1 MKITSWPLNYPKSDE
16 WPPHRA
22 HPVVNSYASYP
33 SSQLISRDLM
43 LGYPLSKEK
52 TLLAS
57 QYTIRL
63 QNSFFKSLRRLW
75 TTIYRDD
82 VVIGPPNS
90 LNKMVDYC
98 LEEFQN
104 QMFSPTREGQVNFLR
119 NLTKARYLAEMETSD
134 YYKELID
141 TNYPNAP
148 FRENYAEP
156 SPFSRFVLGKYPET
170 LFPNLNLS
178 EDWMVNF
185 TFEDIADVVVY
196 THDEALLIARDIF
209 EIRICYFNTNWL
221 SNKTG
226 LPEVIFTQLQEL
238 QGLGQFEISI
248 RALID
253 ATCGFNELV
262 DDVLNSEGWENVE
275 GLFSESYEIE
285 EWNIL
290 GRNWVV
296 GVESE

>member
-1 MKITSWPLNYPKSDE
+1 MKTTSWPLNYPKSDE

-33 SSQLISRDLM
+33 SSHLISRDLM
-43 LGYPLSKEK
+43 LGYPLSKEN
-52 TLLAS
+52 S
-57 QYTIRL
+57 NYTRL

-82 VVIGPPNS
+82 NFPFPLDS

-98 LEEFQN
+98 LKEFQN
-104 QMFSPTREGQVNFLR
+104 QMFSATREGQIQFLR
-119 NLTKARYLAEMETSD
+119 NLTRARYLAEMETSNE
-134 YYKELID
+134 YQELID

-148 FRENYAEP
+148 FRENYAKP

-196 THDEALLIARDIF
+196 TYDEAILIARDIF
-209 EIRICYFNTNWL
+209 EIQICYLSTNWL

-226 LPEVIFTQLQEL
+226 LPEIIFTHLQAL
-238 QGLGQFEISI
+238 QPQSQFEISI

-262 DDVLNSEGWENVE
+262 EDIVNEGWENVE
-275 GLFSESYEIE
+275 GLFSVSYEIN

-290 GRNWVV
+290 GRTWVV

>member
-43 LGYPLSKEK
+43 LGYPLSKEN
-52 TLLAS
+52 S
-57 QYTIRL
+57 NYTRL

-82 VVIGPPNS
+82 NFTFPLDS
-90 LNKMVDYC
+90 LKKMVDYC

-104 QMFSPTREGQVNFLR
+104 QMFSSTREGQVQFIR
-119 NLTKARYLAEMETSD
+119 NLAKARYLAEMETSD
-134 YYKELID
+134 YYKDLID

-148 FRENYAEP
+148 FLENYAEP

-178 EDWMVNF
+178 EDWMVDF
-185 TFEDIADVVVY
+185 ELEDIADVVVY
-196 THDEALLIARDIF
+196 TYDEALLIARDIF
-209 EIRICYFNTNWL
+209 EIQICYLSTNWL

-226 LPEVIFTQLQEL
+226 LPEIIFTHLQAL
-238 QGLGQFEISI
+238 QPQSQFEISI

-262 DDVLNSEGWENVE
+262 DDMVNEGWENVE
-275 GLFSESYEIE
+275 GLFSVSYEIN

-290 GRNWVV
+290 GRTWIV

>member
-1 MKITSWPLNYPKSDE
+1 MKTTSWPLNYPKSDE

-33 SSQLISRDLM
+33 SSHLISRDLM
-43 LGYPLSKEK
+43 LGYPLSKEN
-52 TLLAS
+52 S
-57 QYTIRL
+57 NYTRL

-82 VVIGPPNS
+82 NFPFPLDS

-98 LEEFQN
+98 LKEFQN
-104 QMFSPTREGQVNFLR
+104 QMFSATREGQIQFLR
-119 NLTKARYLAEMETSD
+119 NLTRARYLAEMETSNE
-134 YYKELID
+134 YQELID

-148 FRENYAEP
+148 FRENYAKP

-178 EDWMVNF
+178 EDWMVDF
-185 TFEDIADVVVY
+185 ELEDIADVVVY
-196 THDEALLIARDIF
+196 TYDEAILIARDIF
-209 EIRICYFNTNWL
+209 EIQICYLSTNWL

-226 LPEVIFTQLQEL
+226 LPEIIFTHLQAL
-238 QGLGQFEISI
+238 QPQSQFEISI

-262 DDVLNSEGWENVE
+262 DDMVNEGWENFE
-275 GLFSESYEIE
+275 GLFSVSYEIN

-290 GRNWVV
+290 GRTWIV

>member
-1 MKITSWPLNYPKSDE
+1 MKTTSWPLNYPKSDE

-33 SSQLISRDLM
+33 SSHLISRDLM
-43 LGYPLSKEK
+43 LGYPLSKEN
-52 TLLAS
+52 S
-57 QYTIRL
+57 NYTRL

-82 VVIGPPNS
+82 NFPFPLDS

-98 LEEFQN
+98 LKEFQN
-104 QMFSPTREGQVNFLR
+104 QMFSATREGQIQFLR
-119 NLTKARYLAEMETSD
+119 NLTRARYLAEMETSNE
-134 YYKELID
+134 YQELID

-148 FRENYAEP
+148 FRENYAKP

-178 EDWMVNF
+178 EDWMVDF
-185 TFEDIADVVVY
+185 ELEDIADVVVY
-196 THDEALLIARDIF
+196 TYDEAILIARDIF
-209 EIRICYFNTNWL
+209 EIQICYLSTNWL

-226 LPEVIFTQLQEL
+226 LPEIIFTHLQAL
-238 QGLGQFEISI
+238 QPQSQFEISI

-262 DDVLNSEGWENVE
+262 DDMVNEGWENFE
-275 GLFSESYEIE
+275 GLFSVSYEIN

-290 GRNWVV
+290 GRTWVV

>member
-33 SSQLISRDLM
+33 SSHLISRDLM
-43 LGYPLSKEK
+43 LGYPLSKEN
-52 TLLAS
+52 S
-57 QYTIRL
+57 NYTRL

-170 LFPNLNLS
+170 LVPNLNLS

-196 THDEALLIARDIF
+196 TYDEALLIARDIF
-209 EIRICYFNTNWL
+209 EIQICYLGPNWL
-221 SNKTG
+221 SSKTG
-226 LPEVIFTQLQEL
+226 LPEVIFTHLQVL
-238 QGLGQFEISI
+238 QPQSQFEISI

-262 DDVLNSEGWENVE
+262 EDIVNEGWENIE
-275 GLFSESYEIE
+275 SLFSESYEIN

-290 GRNWVV
+290 GRTWVV

>member
-16 WPPHRA
+16 WPPHRV

-134 YYKELID
+134 EYKELID

-178 EDWMVNF
+178 EDWMVDFNLF
-185 TFEDIADVVVY
+185 DIADVVVY
-196 THDEALLIARDIF
+196 TYDEALLIARDIF
-209 EIRICYFNTNWL
+209 EIRICYLDTNWL
-221 SNKTG
+221 SNTTG

-275 GLFSESYEIE
+275 GLFSVSYEIN

-290 GRNWVV
+290 GRTWVV

>member
-1 MKITSWPLNYPKSDE
+1 MKTTSWPLNYPKLDE

-33 SSQLISRDLM
+33 SSHLISRDLM
-43 LGYPLSKEK
+43 LGYPLSKEN
-52 TLLAS
+52 S
-57 QYTIRL
+57 NYTRL

-82 VVIGPPNS
+82 NFPFPLDS

-98 LEEFQN
+98 LKEFQN
-104 QMFSPTREGQVNFLR
+104 QMFSATREGQIQFLR
-119 NLTKARYLAEMETSD
+119 NLTRARYLAEMETSNE
-134 YYKELID
+134 YQELID

-148 FRENYAEP
+148 FRENYAKP

-196 THDEALLIARDIF
+196 TYDEALLIARDIF
-209 EIRICYFNTNWL
+209 EIQICYLGPNWL
-221 SNKTG
+221 SSKTG
-226 LPEVIFTQLQEL
+226 LPEVIFTHLQVL
-238 QGLGQFEISI
+238 QPQSQFEISI

-262 DDVLNSEGWENVE
+262 EDIVNEGWENVE
-275 GLFSESYEIE
+275 GLFSVSYEIN

-290 GRNWVV
+290 GRTWIV

>member
-1 MKITSWPLNYPKSDE
+1 
-16 WPPHRA
+16 
-22 HPVVNSYASYP
+22 
-33 SSQLISRDLM
+33 M
-43 LGYPLSKEK
+43 LGYPLSKEN
-52 TLLAS
+52 S
-57 QYTIRL
+57 NYTRL

-82 VVIGPPNS
+82 NFPFPLDS

-98 LEEFQN
+98 LKEFQN
-104 QMFSPTREGQVNFLR
+104 QMFSATREGQIQFLR
-119 NLTKARYLAEMETSD
+119 NLTRARYLAEMETSNE
-134 YYKELID
+134 YQELIGH

-148 FRENYAEP
+148 FRENYAKP

-178 EDWMVNF
+178 EDWMVDF
-185 TFEDIADVVVY
+185 ELEDIADVVVY
-196 THDEALLIARDIF
+196 TYDEAILIARDIF
-209 EIRICYFNTNWL
+209 EIQICYLSTNCL

-226 LPEVIFTQLQEL
+226 LPEIIFTHLQAL
-238 QGLGQFEISI
+238 QPQSQFEISI

-262 DDVLNSEGWENVE
+262 DDMVNEGWENFE
-275 GLFSESYEIE
+275 GLFSVSYEIN

-290 GRNWVV
+290 GRTWIV

>member
-1 MKITSWPLNYPKSDE
+1 MKTTSWPLNYPKSDE

-33 SSQLISRDLM
+33 SSHLISRDLM
-43 LGYPLSKEK
+43 LGYPLSKEN
-52 TLLAS
+52 S
-57 QYTIRL
+57 NYTRL

-82 VVIGPPNS
+82 NFPFPLDS

-98 LEEFQN
+98 LKEFQN
-104 QMFSPTREGQVNFLR
+104 QMFSATREGQIQFLR
-119 NLTKARYLAEMETSD
+119 NLTRARYLAEMETSNE
-134 YYKELID
+134 YQELID

-148 FRENYAEP
+148 FRENYAKP

-178 EDWMVNF
+178 EDWMVDF
-185 TFEDIADVVVY
+185 ELEDIADVVVY
-196 THDEALLIARDIF
+196 TYDEAILIARDIF
-209 EIRICYFNTNWL
+209 EIQICYLSTNWL

-226 LPEVIFTQLQEL
+226 LPEIIFTHLQAL
-238 QGLGQFEISI
+238 QPQSQFEISI

-262 DDVLNSEGWENVE
+262 DDMVNEGWENVE
-275 GLFSESYEIE
+275 GLFSVSYEIN

-290 GRNWVV
+290 GRTWIV

>member
-1 MKITSWPLNYPKSDE
+1 MKNTSWPLNYPKSDE

-33 SSQLISRDLM
+33 SSHLISRDLM
-43 LGYPLSKEK
+43 LGYPLSKEN
-52 TLLAS
+52 S
-57 QYTIRL
+57 NYTRL

-75 TTIYRDD
+75 TTIYRDENWKNLWG
-82 VVIGPPNS
+82 GPDGID
-90 LNKMVDYC
+90 KMVDYC

-104 QMFSPTREGQVNFLR
+104 QMFSSTREGQGQFIR
-119 NLTKARYLAEMETSD
+119 NLAKARYLAEMETSD
-134 YYKELID
+134 YYKDLID

-148 FRENYAEP
+148 FLENYAEP

-178 EDWMVNF
+178 EDWMVDF
-185 TFEDIADVVVY
+185 ELEDIADVVVY
-196 THDEALLIARDIF
+196 TYDEALLIARDIF
-209 EIRICYFNTNWL
+209 EIQICYLSTNWL

-226 LPEVIFTQLQEL
+226 LPEVIFTHLQEL

-262 DDVLNSEGWENVE
+262 DDVLNSEGWETVE
-275 GLFSESYEIE
+275 GLFSESYEIN

-290 GRNWVV
+290 GRTWVV

>member
-1 MKITSWPLNYPKSDE
+1 MKTTSWPLNYPKSDE

-33 SSQLISRDLM
+33 SSHLISRDLM
-43 LGYPLSKEK
+43 LGYPLSKEN
-52 TLLAS
+52 S
-57 QYTIRL
+57 NYTRL

-82 VVIGPPNS
+82 NFPFPLDS

-98 LEEFQN
+98 LKEFQN
-104 QMFSPTREGQVNFLR
+104 QMFSATREGQIQFLR
-119 NLTKARYLAEMETSD
+119 NLTRARYLAEMETSNE
-134 YYKELID
+134 YQELID

-148 FRENYAEP
+148 FRENYAKP

-178 EDWMVNF
+178 EDWMVDF
-185 TFEDIADVVVY
+185 ELEDIADVVVY
-196 THDEALLIARDIF
+196 TYDEAILIARDIF
-209 EIRICYFNTNWL
+209 EIQICYLSTNWL

-226 LPEVIFTQLQEL
+226 LPEIIFTHLQAL
-238 QGLGQFEISI
+238 QPQSQFEISI

-262 DDVLNSEGWENVE
+262 EDIVNEGWENVE
-275 GLFSESYEIE
+275 GLFSVSYEIN

-290 GRNWVV
+290 GRTWVV

>member
-33 SSQLISRDLM
+33 SSHLISRDLM
-43 LGYPLSKEK
+43 LGYPLSKEN
-52 TLLAS
+52 S
-57 QYTIRL
+57 NYTRL

-104 QMFSPTREGQVNFLR
+104 QMFSSTREGQVQFIR
-119 NLTKARYLAEMETSD
+119 NLAKARYLAEMETSD
-134 YYKELID
+134 YYKDLID

-148 FRENYAEP
+148 FLENYAEP

-170 LFPNLNLS
+170 LVPNLNLS

-196 THDEALLIARDIF
+196 TYDEALLIARDIF
-209 EIRICYFNTNWL
+209 EIQICYLGPNWL
-221 SNKTG
+221 SSKTG
-226 LPEVIFTQLQEL
+226 LPEVIFTHLQVL
-238 QGLGQFEISI
+238 QPQSQFEISI

-262 DDVLNSEGWENVE
+262 EDIVNEGWENIE
-275 GLFSESYEIE
+275 SLFSESYEIN

-290 GRNWVV
+290 GRTWVV

>member
-1 MKITSWPLNYPKSDE
+1 
-16 WPPHRA
+16 
-22 HPVVNSYASYP
+22 
-33 SSQLISRDLM
+33 M
-43 LGYPLSKEK
+43 LGYPLSKEN
-52 TLLAS
+52 S
-57 QYTIRL
+57 NYTRL

-170 LFPNLNLS
+170 LVPNLNLS

-196 THDEALLIARDIF
+196 TYDEALLIARDIF
-209 EIRICYFNTNWL
+209 EIQICYLGPNWL
-221 SNKTG
+221 SSKTG
-226 LPEVIFTQLQEL
+226 LPEVIFTHLQEL
-238 QGLGQFEISI
+238 QPQSQFEISI

-262 DDVLNSEGWENVE
+262 EDIVNEGWENIE
-275 GLFSESYEIE
+275 SLFSESYEIN

-290 GRNWVV
+290 GRTWVV

>member
-1 MKITSWPLNYPKSDE
+1 MKTTSWPLNYPKSDE

-33 SSQLISRDLM
+33 SSHLISRDLM
-43 LGYPLSKEK
+43 LGYPLSKEN
-52 TLLAS
+52 S
-57 QYTIRL
+57 NYTRL

-82 VVIGPPNS
+82 NFPFPLDS

-98 LEEFQN
+98 LKEFQN
-104 QMFSPTREGQVNFLR
+104 QMFSATREGQIQFLR
-119 NLTKARYLAEMETSD
+119 NLTRARYLAEMETSNE
-134 YYKELID
+134 YQELID

-148 FRENYAEP
+148 FRENYAKP

-178 EDWMVNF
+178 EDWMVDF
-185 TFEDIADVVVY
+185 ELEDIADVVVY
-196 THDEALLIARDIF
+196 TYDEAILIARDIF
-209 EIRICYFNTNWL
+209 DIQICYLSTNWL

-226 LPEVIFTQLQEL
+226 LPEIIFTHLQAL
-238 QGLGQFEISI
+238 QPQSQFEISI

-262 DDVLNSEGWENVE
+262 DDMVNEGWENFE
-275 GLFSESYEIE
+275 GLFSVSYEIN

-290 GRNWVV
+290 GRTWIV